1 MDLSA
6 KIRDVPDFPRKGIL
20 FKDITTLLAD
30 KAAFRH
36 TIDRLAEHYGPAGID
51 LVVATEARGFIFG
64 APLAYKLECGFV
76 PVRKPG
82 KLPIETVSIEY
93 TLEYGSNVLEIH
105 RDAIKPGQKVL
116 VVDDLLATGGTA
128 AATVKLVEKL
138 GGHIVGVA
146 FVIELTDLNGK
157 SELGEHEIMSLIQM

>member
-36 TIDRLAEHYGPAGID
+36 TIDRLAEHYGSAGID

>member
-6 KIRDVPDFPRKGIL
+6 KIRDVPDFPQQGIL

-36 TIDRLAEHYGPAGID
+36 TIDRLAEHYRPAGIE
-51 LVVATEARGFIFG
+51 LVVATEARGFVFG
-64 APLAYKLECGFV
+64 APLAYALECGFI

-82 KLPIETVSIEY
+82 KLPLETVSIEY
-93 TLEYGSNVLEIH
+93 TLEYGSNLLEIH
-105 RDAIKPGQKVL
+105 KDAIKPGQKVL
-116 VVDDLLATGGTA
+116 VVDDLLATGGTVG
-128 AATVKLVEKL
+128 ATVKLVEKL
-138 GGHIVGVA
+138 GGDIIGVA

-157 SELGEHEIMSLIQM
+157 SELGDYEVMSLIQM

>member
-82 KLPIETVSIEY
+82 KLPNETVSIEY

>member
-6 KIRDVPDFPRKGIL
+6 KIRDVSDFPRKGIL

-36 TIDRLAEHYGPAGID
+36 TIDRLAEHYGSAGID